1 MGLCDLFA
9 ITLYGYCYC
18 LSQGQLQIEYFPLRV
33 GEQSARLELY
43 CPELGVFPYD
53 LELRATPA
61 APEKTVRFESAL
73 GASDTKSG
81 ALPELRQTEDRLH
94 LQGMFYLPELFL
106 S

>member
-1 MGLCDLFA
+1 M
-9 ITLYGYCYC
+9 

-53 LELRATPA
+53 LALRATPA

-73 GASDTKSG
+73 GASETKTAKFLNFSKQKTDYICK
-81 ALPELRQTEDRLH
+81 ARL
-94 LQGMFYLPELFL
+94 
-106 S
+106 SS